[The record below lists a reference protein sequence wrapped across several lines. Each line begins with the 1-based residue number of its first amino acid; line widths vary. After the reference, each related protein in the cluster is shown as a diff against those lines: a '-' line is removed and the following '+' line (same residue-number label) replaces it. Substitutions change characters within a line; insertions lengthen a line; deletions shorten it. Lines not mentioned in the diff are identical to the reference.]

1 MITALNG
8 TIKSKL
14 MMTGNTSFNYKCPD
28 ASCTNSELVAFQIA
42 NSFLTNDPLFASL
55 NLSMGV
61 KDLNS
66 TFLADV

>member
-1 MITALNG
+1 MISALNG

-14 MMTGNTSFNYKCPD
+14 MMTGATSFNYKCSGT
-28 ASCTNSELVAFQIA
+28 SCSNSELVAFQLA
-42 NSFLTNDPLFASL
+42 NSFLTSDPLFATL
-55 NLSMGV
+55 NLNIGA